1 MLWKDAISRLFGFTS
16 DDDGGQEEPI
26 VEEQKEEQAETVSA
40 PAQELDPACLN
51 LDSQH
56 SIYQLWRLREEQ
68 AGHLAVPVLRL
79 EGFPERREILSDS
92 ALKHELAQ
100 LRMFVT
106 STADARLKKAQ
117 PWEEKKGEGEEEEVE
132 MVFPDLDASASIF
145 TTRDETFAWILV
157 YPPVGKGKEIDI
169 DILRETAVRRGITY
183 GIEKS
188 ALESIPTNPNR
199 YFYLIPIAEGTPAV
213 PGQDGYV
220 VDKFPRSK
228 QKEIRVDE
236 YDHVDYS
243 ELHLVHN
250 AEEGDVICEIIPPT
264 PAVPGR
270 TVTNR
275 EIPAKDGK
283 AVTAPKGRNTSLT
296 EDGKLLIAEKAGHVE
311 FDGRNFQVKP
321 VLDVGKNVDYS
332 TGNINFLGDVHI
344 HGDICSGF
352 TVRAN
357 GNITVDGVVEASSI
371 EAGGDLVVVKG
382 IKGDGHAVIN
392 VSRNMYAKYLEST
405 IVCVKE
411 SLQTDNIINSDVYCD
426 GVVKVDTGRG
436 IIIGGSIH
444 AASEVRANIV
454 GSRSESDTYIHLG
467 GIPSADF
474 EYENLIREIEEL
486 EEEYED
492 IERQPDNPAK
502 TRTLP
507 MVRMK
512 LSVNKAKLRQLT
524 QEMEKPKEERQ
535 EEGYRR
541 LVCGIVYPGTEISI
555 DDVSLCVEHET
566 QSCTATLT
574 EEGEIRLQ

>member
-1 MLWKDAISRLFGFTS
+1 MMWKNAISRLFGFTS

-26 VEEQKEEQAETVSA
+26 VEEQREEVAETVSA
-40 PAQELDPACLN
+40 SAPEVDPACLN

-56 SIYQLWRLREEQ
+56 AIYRLWRLREEQ
-68 AGHLAVPVLRL
+68 TGHLAVPVLRL
-79 EGFPERREILSDS
+79 EGFPGRREILSES
-92 ALKHELAQ
+92 ELEHELAQ

-106 STADARLKKAQ
+106 STADARLKKAE
-117 PWEEKKGEGEEEEVE
+117 PREVKKGEGPEEEVE

-145 TTRDETFAWILV
+145 TTKDETFAWILV
-157 YPPVGKGKEIDI
+157 YPPIGQGKEIDV
-169 DILRETAVRRGITY
+169 DILRQTVVRRGITY
-183 GIEKS
+183 GVEKS
-188 ALESIPTNPNR
+188 VLESIPENPNR
-199 YFYLIPIAEGTPAV
+199 YFYLIPIAEGTAAV
-213 PGQDGYV
+213 PGKDGYI
-220 VDKFPRSK
+220 VDKYPRSK
-228 QKEIRVDE
+228 QKELRVDE

-250 AEEGDVICEIIPPT
+250 AEEGDVICDIIPPT
-264 PAVPGR
+264 PGIPGK

-275 EIPAKDGK
+275 EIPAADGK
-283 AVTAPKGRNTSLT
+283 TVQAPRGRNTALT
-296 EDGKLLIAEKAGHVE
+296 EDGKQLIAEKAGHVE

-392 VSRNMYAKYLEST
+392 VSRNMYAKYLENT

-411 SLQTDNIINSDVYCD
+411 SLQTDNIINCDVYCD
-426 GVVKVDTGRG
+426 GVVKADTGRG
-436 IIIGGSIH
+436 TIIGGRIH

-467 GIPSADF
+467 GVPSIDF
-474 EYENLIREIEEL
+474 EYENLVREIEEL
-486 EEEYED
+486 EEEFED

-502 TRTLP
+502 TRNLP

-524 QEMEKPKEERQ
+524 QEMEKPKEVHE

-541 LVCGIVYPGTEISI
+541 LVCGVVHPGTEISI
-555 DDVSLCVEHET
+555 GEVSMCVEHET
-566 QSCTATLT
+566 QSCTARLT